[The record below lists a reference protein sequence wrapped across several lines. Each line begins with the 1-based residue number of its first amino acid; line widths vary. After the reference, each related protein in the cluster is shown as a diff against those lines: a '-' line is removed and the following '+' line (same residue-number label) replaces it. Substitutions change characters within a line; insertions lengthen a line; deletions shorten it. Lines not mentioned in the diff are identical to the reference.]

1 MTALLGLDRMDG
13 VGLDELDQRA
23 ALLVRQDNKYLVPEP
38 ALWSLLADL
47 RDSYD
52 VLEIDGERAF
62 GYDSVYFDSAALA
75 LHRAHVQGR
84 RLRWKVRTRQYVD
97 SGLTYQEVKLKGL
110 RGQTV
115 KVRQRCEA
123 HDHGRVTPALV
134 ALVERSLAEHHQA
147 GLPFTLQPTAGV
159 RYDRTTLV
167 SRTGI
172 ERVTVDRHI
181 DATDPSGR
189 PVGHLRRTLALLEVK
204 TERGRGSAD
213 LALRA
218 RRQHPVQMSK
228 YGCAIALA
236 DPGRPHPGL
245 LPVLRKAF
253 VPPAVLPPAIATEAV
268 TAVVQRPAEHL
279 VAPGRLLVPA

>member
-1 MTALLGLDRMDG
+1 MTALLGLDRMTG
-13 VGLDELDQRA
+13 VGLDELDRRA
-23 ALLVRQDNKYLVPEP
+23 ALQVRQDNKYLVPEP

-47 RDSYD
+47 RDTYD

-62 GYDSVYFDSAALA
+62 GYDSVYFDSADLA
-75 LHRAHVQGR
+75 LHGAHVQGR

-115 KVRQRCEA
+115 KVRQRCDER
-123 HDHGRVTPALV
+123 DHGRVTPALV

-167 SRTGI
+167 SRSGT
-172 ERVTVDRHI
+172 ERVTVDRHL
-181 DATDPSGR
+181 DASDPSGR
-189 PVGHLRRTLALLEVK
+189 AVGHLRRTLALLEVK

-213 LALRA
+213 LALQE
-218 RRQHPVQMSK
+218 RRQNPVEMSK

-236 DPGRPHPGL
+236 DPNRPHPAL

-253 VPPAVLPPAIATEAV
+253 IPAAAAPPLWTAHTAPEAV
-268 TAVVQRPAEHL
+268 TPPCRGP
-279 VAPGRLLVPA
+279 RST